1 MKTFFYSFVLLFVS
15 TVLWAQQSVNYVAF
29 FPSAHVINNNVYLT
43 QNSYSFRPN
52 ANTVPGDSANANINK
67 YATNPGGLILGAAK
81 EAVINIDEFMADN
94 LSNGATFIGSILAD
108 NLLEINANG
117 SITNLNL
124 NCPGC
129 TACSDDPN
137 DENYDANCKKAFISA
152 GGIKFSYAKEGG
164 VCYIGGRRDFVIRSS
179 GITNFGGGVL
189 PAIPSG
195 YHNSVKWVNLRLDG
209 TEECRPYLVIRK
221 TNQSE
226 LADNCNKPE

>member
-1 MKTFFYSFVLLFVS
+1 MKTCFYSFILLFAS

-29 FPSAHVINNNVYLT
+29 FPSAHVVNNNVYLT
-43 QNSYSFRPN
+43 QNSQSFNPQNDVSGSN
-52 ANTVPGDSANANINK
+52 ATANINQ
-67 YATNPGGLILGAAK
+67 YATQQGGLILGAAK
-81 EAVINIDEFMADN
+81 EAVINIEEFMVDN
-94 LSNGATFIGSILAD
+94 LNDGSPFISNILAD

-137 DENYDANCKKAFISA
+137 DANYDANCKKAFISA
-152 GGIKFSYAKEGG
+152 GGIKFSYEKEGG
-164 VCYIGGRRDFVIRSS
+164 ACYIGGRRDFVIRSS

-195 YHNSVKWVNLRLDG
+195 YNKSVKWVNLRLDG
-209 TEECRPYLVIRK
+209 TQECRPYLVIYK
-221 TNQSE
+221 GQSE
-226 LADNCNKPE
+226 PVDNCNEPS